1 MSEDKAKELLNID
14 KNLELDDNVLTKAY
28 RIAAMENHPDVNKD
42 RGREKM
48 QEINEA
54 RATLKKVIDSPN
66 YEEYVKNKLGELR
79 NKYLGNK
86 KIRINVYDS
95 VNERIKRF
103 YDKVLNYNDISK
115 FNKEYDLLE
124 KGIIESIK
132 RYKEVNINILRND
145 FVVNADTNNKVEKL
159 YSLISNE
166 YNIDSLELIF
176 FNAKKELKKY
186 NNNESFV
193 NKYFL
198 EAKRAYLYNRYIDNI
213 NYDKINYED
222 ELFNN
227 EKKKIKTSID
237 NFINRF
243 SDKDSINLFK
253 LLFHNLEGSIIN
265 EKELFIENIIDN
277 SVNKKL
283 LKEYSFASNQVSKI
297 KKDLKKFSN
306 LTLIYNYSNR
316 IPIIISDAIR
326 NNIVIRLDKI
336 INNEEYK
343 KIKYYDKVK
352 DLINAKYKNI
362 VESINIDVNSD
373 NIINYELELTNEI
386 LKLISKYGKMD
397 IERNRLLE
405 QAGMYGINNGIINN
419 LVKASELD
427 ELERCIMDARNFIDN
442 YKNNKNNINDNI
454 ERQRIISSI
463 KGILNLRLVSCSYN
477 DNNKKIIVDKVKDI
491 LDKYRDNK
499 IEDISFLKNIYFIDF
514 DKDYLV
520 VNSFNTKNNKKESKY
535 VDDDFDVIEEI
546 FENRDS
552 KNRKDYADKIYAK
565 LINRYNESRSNS
577 DSYQKKEVLYK
588 VINILKDY
596 VNYNIDDV
604 SELNNIMFYNYDKDL
619 NIIYNIYNKNNGNN
633 YYKGR

>member
-66 YEEYVKNKLGELR
+66 YEEYVKNKRGELR

-283 LKEYSFASNQVSKI
+283 LKEYSFVSNQVSKI
-297 KKDLKKFSN
+297 RKDLKKFNN